1 MGTRIRKGRARRKV
15 SAGSPWTR
23 TRTAEVLETRSPRRD
38 TRAVAG
44 TGRAQTERSLG
55 TWALLWTPVRGK
67 DQGTGVR
74 TQTQTGTSRGRGG
87 RIGRRRRRV
96 QSRTGFRRRRGSR
109 GRRRR
114 RKRVRR
120 RRRKRG
126 REIGAKK
133 RKKRRLKK
141 RNRNERGKGTSIM
154 TTLDQRKE
162 GMRRREGMSTGIQ
175 TEEKS
180 EGEFGYGD

>member
-15 SAGSPWTR
+15 SAGSPRTR

-44 TGRAQTERSLG
+44 TGRAQTERSLW

-96 QSRTGFRRRRGSR
+96 QSRTGFRRRRDSR

-114 RKRVRR
+114 RKRG
-120 RRRKRG
+120 RG
-126 REIGAKK
+126 TGAKK

-141 RNRNERGKGTSIM
+141 RNKNERGKGTSIM
-154 TTLDQRKE
+154 TTLDQRKG